1 MRRVSAR
8 GLLLV
13 SLLSALC
20 AGPALAHSGLRRAEP
35 APDSK
40 LSRAPNEVRLAF
52 SERLEPAYSKLRVED
67 EKGNEVDLRDAHV
80 DRTDRLHLRV
90 SLPTLGPGVYT
101 VIWRAL
107 SVDGH
112 ATEGRFTFR
121 VE

>member
-1 MRRVSAR
+1 MRHTLAR
-8 GLLLV
+8 GLAFLACWLG
-13 SLLSALC
+13 ADF
-20 AGPALAHSGLRRAEP
+20 ALAHGALRRAEP

-40 LSRAPNEVRLAF
+40 LSRPPSEVRLAF
-52 SERLEPAYSKLRVED
+52 SERLEPAYSTLRVED
-67 EKGNEVDLRDAHV
+67 DKGAEVDGRDGRV
-80 DRTDRLHLRV
+80 DRANPLLIRA
-90 SLPTLGPGVYT
+90 SLPALGRGVYT